1 MRYKRAMTMV
11 AVLALLGWP
20 WVTGTPYMLNL
31 AIGAAI
37 WALFAAS
44 YNLIIGWTGEISF
57 GHALYFGL
65 GVYGMALLALH
76 GHWPVVLEALVVVVG
91 SAVVALGLS
100 WLTLRVTGPYF
111 AMVTFALAEFAHLV
125 VQNMSWTGGTNGLV
139 GLPFPG
145 WITAPGILYEIC
157 TVTVLLTVAVILIM
171 RPRRWGLWIRAARDN
186 PIRVEML
193 GMSHRRIKMLTLT
206 AAGGLAALA
215 GVFYVWYQGMAFTS
229 VWDSNTSFLVLLM
242 VVIGGVDTAWG
253 PVMAGAGLY
262 LVESWISGLT
272 SHWEMILGILYLV
285 VVRVLPQGLSGLRVG
300 GQSSGPSLAT
310 AAKSGGQTR

>member
-1 MRYKRAMTMV
+1 
-11 AVLALLGWP
+11 
-20 WVTGTPYMLNL
+20 
-31 AIGAAI
+31 
-37 WALFAAS
+37 
-44 YNLIIGWTGEISF
+44 
-57 GHALYFGL
+57 
-65 GVYGMALLALH
+65 
-76 GHWPVVLEALVVVVG
+76 VLEALVVVVG

-125 VQNMSWTGGTNGLV
+125 VQDMSWTGGTNGLV
-139 GLPFPG
+139 GLPFPR

-157 TVTVLLTVAVILIM
+157 AVTVLLTVAVILVM

-229 VWDSNTSFLVLLM
+229 VWDSNTSFMVLLM
-242 VVIGGVDTAWG
+242 VVIGGVDTTWG

-262 LVESWISGLT
+262 LMQSWISGLT
-272 SHWEMILGILYLV
+272 SHWEMLLGILYLV

-300 GQSSGPSLAT
+300 GQSPGSSLAM